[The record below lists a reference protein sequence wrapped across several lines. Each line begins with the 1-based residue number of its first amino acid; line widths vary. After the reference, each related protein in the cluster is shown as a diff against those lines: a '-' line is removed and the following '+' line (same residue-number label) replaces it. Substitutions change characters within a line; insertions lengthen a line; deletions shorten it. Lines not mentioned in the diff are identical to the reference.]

1 MCGLHGGGGQVGVL
15 ILQPS
20 IQRQP
25 PLLFVVVQHGCDGQS
40 VLKGAVGLHRLSV
53 ENSTPTYTY

>member
-1 MCGLHGGGGQVGVL
+1 MSGLHGGGGQVGVL

-25 PLLFVVVQHGCDGQS
+25 PLLSVVVQHGCDGQGA
-40 VLKGAVGLHRLSV
+40 LKGAVGLHCLSV
-53 ENSTPTYTY
+53 PT

>member
-1 MCGLHGGGGQVGVL
+1 MSGLHGGGGQIGVL

-25 PLLFVVVQHGCDGQS
+25 PLLSIVVQHGCDGQGA
-40 VLKGAVGLHRLSV
+40 LKGAVGLHCLSV
-53 ENSTPTYTY
+53 ENKTPT